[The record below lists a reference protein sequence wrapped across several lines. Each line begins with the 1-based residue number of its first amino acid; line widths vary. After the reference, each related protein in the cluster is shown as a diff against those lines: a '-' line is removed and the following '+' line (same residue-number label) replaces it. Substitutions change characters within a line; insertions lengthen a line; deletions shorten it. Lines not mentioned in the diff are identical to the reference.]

1 MVWSAA
7 WPSVA
12 VAVWSR
18 TAAVSG
24 GANRTD
30 VPPDDR
36 GRRVVAPA
44 LVEAVRESVAA
55 GGRTCLDLVP
65 VGVSSSVDE
74 SAPVIPEVCW
84 PPELRTITPDSWVV
98 MVSDDFAGSDSSAE
112 LSDSSVEAAEEAF
125 DA

>member
-1 MVWSAA
+1 MSA
-7 WPSVA
+7 
-12 VAVWSR
+12 
-18 TAAVSG
+18 

-36 GRRVVAPA
+36 GRRVLAPA

-74 SAPVIPEVCW
+74 LAPVIPEVCRS
-84 PPELRTITPDSWVV
+84 PELRTTTSDSWVV
-98 MVSDDFAGSDSSAE
+98 LVSDDFDVSDSSAE
-112 LSDSSVEAAEEAF
+112 LFDSSVEAAEEAF
-125 DA
+125 GA